1 MSTLQLPAGIL
12 GGGGTFYKIH
22 LWMVFLGK
30 KLGKLDN
37 STCFF
42 LGLDVNSMVWK
53 EHPDCTE
60 ACGSTV
66 EGATHLSTN
75 LGKD

>member
-1 MSTLQLPAGIL
+1 MDGVSWGKAWEVRY
-12 GGGGTFYKIH
+12 FD
-22 LWMVFLGK
+22 VF
-30 KLGKLDN
+30 
-37 STCFF
+37 FF
-42 LGLDVNSMVWK
+42 SGRDVNSMVWK